1 MHSDDVIAEAR
12 EAAARATSLQQ
23 LVEARAAFLGRKG
36 RVSAR
41 LRELGALPEEERAA
55 AGKAANLLKETLE
68 EIFAERKGAL
78 AQATRSH
85 KLETQGVDVTQPGI
99 RAAQGHL
106 HPVSRVE
113 RDMCDFFKGL
123 GYSVEEGPELESDW
137 HNFGALNFPKDHPAR
152 DMQDTFFVEGDFAE
166 GREQLLRTHTS
177 PVQIRAMSK
186 LEPPFRFIV
195 PGRVY
200 RYDLDPTHYPMF
212 HQIEGFCVGERVSF
226 GDLKGTLFAFAR
238 HLFGAGARLRFRAH
252 YFPFTEPSAEMD
264 VSWGEAFME
273 WGGCGMIHPR
283 VLENCNID
291 PARWQ
296 GFAFGMALD
305 RAAMIRH
312 RIPNIQLLFEGD
324 VRVLEQF

>member
-1 MHSDDVIAEAR
+1 MHSEDIIAEAR
-12 EAAARATSLQQ
+12 KAAADATSLQK

-36 RVSAR
+36 RVSTR
-41 LRELGALPEEERAA
+41 LRELGALPEAERAA
-55 AGKAANLLKETLE
+55 AGKEANALKEALE
-68 EIFAERKGAL
+68 SIFAERKSAL
-78 AQATRSH
+78 ARETQSR

-99 RAAQGHL
+99 AAPRGCL

-137 HNFGALNFPKDHPAR
+137 NNFGALNFPKDHPAR
-152 DMQDTFFVEGDFAE
+152 DMQDTFFVEGEFAE
-166 GREQLLRTHTS
+166 GREQVLRTHTS

-238 HLFGAGARLRFRAH
+238 HLFGADARLRFRAH

-264 VSWGEAFME
+264 VSWGEEFME
-273 WGGCGMIHPR
+273 WGGCGMIHPK

-324 VRVLEQF
+324 VRVLEQL